1 MEIAT
6 LLALILQ
13 HGLPAALEI
22 GALFKDR
29 DPSEKVTPEDWARL
43 EALAAKTYTD
53 YAPPIPAE

>member
-1 MEIAT
+1 MDIAT

-29 DPSEKVTPEDWARL
+29 APTDPVTEADWARL

-53 YAPPIPAE
+53 YAPPIPPE